1 MALTIASKL
10 AIWEALLLFAIGL
23 LILLLSI
30 FEVDLFG

>member
-10 AIWEALLLFAIGL
+10 AIWEGLLLLAIGL